1 MVRCLF
7 SSNCFFLRSFSFS
20 SSWVSTSPKT
30 TAGRGCKTEPQT
42 GHGAPSFKALARIPA
57 CAQKNFSF
65 SVSYSTTACFA
76 SLISVFNCSC
86 NFSFS
91 VWRAQSIFSFLY
103 SVSISR
109 HSAFRHCIF
118 SYFLL
123 FCSAS
128 FCSCLNFPVFCF
140 CAFCLPQISR
150 YLISSVSSAVFFSS
164 YRSKTG
170 LI

>member
-1 MVRCLF
+1 MNFFPEKIRVYRYLFCTFFYFFSSCKNVCMVRCLF

-42 GHGAPSFKALARIPA
+42 GHGTPSFKLLARIPA

-91 VWRAQSIFSFLY
+91 VWRSQSIFSFF
-103 SVSISR
+103 I
-109 HSAFRHCIF
+109 
-118 SYFLL
+118 
-123 FCSAS
+123 
-128 FCSCLNFPVFCF
+128 
-140 CAFCLPQISR
+140 FCLYFQTFR
-150 YLISSVSSAVFFSS
+150 FQTLYFFVFSFILFRLFLFLS
-164 YRSKTG
+164 
-170 LI
+170 